1 VKRLIL
7 YLILIIQFDGFSQDI
22 HFSQTTRANF
32 QINPAFTGCFDGD
45 IKAEMNFK
53 DQWQSIDKTFRTYAS
68 SFEYAFGRNSYK
80 TRNAEF
86 AVGAHIF
93 KDVAGDIELGNTTA
107 GASLSSLIKVNRKT
121 RLVLGLQANY
131 TSSGINP
138 NNLQW
143 GSQYNGLNYDPSL
156 SNNEGLEYRQSTFL
170 DIGTGVALWYHKKDG
185 RLIANS
191 PQNAKIGLSVFHV
204 NKPVYTLNNSFDS
217 RLPMR
222 FVLHGDMTFAIHE
235 DLYFYPNF
243 NVNFQN
249 KQHEI
254 LIGSMFK
261 YRLKSASKITGF
273 SKEWTA
279 SAGLDLRITNL
290 LDAVIPQIYI
300 GIEDFSLGLSYDI
313 NVSKLNYASYYRGGF
328 EISIRYIHSN
338 RSVHR
343 KSF

>member
-1 VKRLIL
+1 MKRLLL
-7 YLILIIQFDGFSQDI
+7 YLILTAQTIGFSQDI

-68 SFEYAFGRNSYK
+68 SFEYAIGRNGYRRK
-80 TRNAEF
+80 NAEF
-86 AVGAHIF
+86 AIGAHVF
-93 KDVAGDIELGNTTA
+93 KDVAGEIELGNTSA
-107 GASLSSLIKVNRKT
+107 GITLSTLIKINRQSK
-121 RLVLGLQANY
+121 LVFGLQTNY
-131 TSSGINP
+131 TSTGINSSQ
-138 NNLQW
+138 LQW

-156 SNNEGLEYRQSTFL
+156 SNNEGIEYTRSSYL
-170 DIGTGVALWYHKKDG
+170 DVGTGIALYYHKKDG

-191 PQNAKIGLSVFHV
+191 PQNAKIGVSVFHI
-204 NKPVYTLNNSFDS
+204 NKPVYTLNSNTDS
-217 RLPMR
+217 KLPMR
-222 FVLHGDMTFAIHE
+222 LVLHGDMTFALHE
-235 DLYFYPNF
+235 DLYIFPNF
-243 NVNFQN
+243 NVNIQN

-254 LIGSMFK
+254 LIGSLFQ

-290 LDAVIPQIYI
+290 LDAIIPQVYV